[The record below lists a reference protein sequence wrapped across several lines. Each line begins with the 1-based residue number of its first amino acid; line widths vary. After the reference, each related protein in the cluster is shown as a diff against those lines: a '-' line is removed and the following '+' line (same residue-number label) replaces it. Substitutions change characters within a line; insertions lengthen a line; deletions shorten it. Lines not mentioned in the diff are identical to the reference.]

1 MGDTKYLIFRICIL
15 FCTSKKD
22 FFSIRQDFLSSDKL
36 AGHLWLIHV
45 GLKEVL
51 MPLLPNLRYMTVIY
65 KGYWG
70 KIALSQVFA
79 LLMAAFMIFIPMQVS
94 SIVNHAQDL
103 HLAVEDAILI
113 TLFAVLTGIFCMANV
128 VYSVRIAEAT
138 GNYVRNGIYQ
148 KVQTLSFGNL
158 DTFSTGELLTRLTS
172 DIYQINIG
180 IQLMLRA
187 MLMAPFAILVSVV
200 LVAFFSPTLLWIL
213 GIVILLSLVT
223 FGYAMMKMQ
232 KQFKARQESY
242 DVVNT
247 ALQENMA
254 GIRVVK
260 AFVRQRFE
268 NSKFKDI
275 NEDFR
280 RTNLA
285 PLHTNAFTLPSALFI
300 MGVATFLLV
309 LSGGPAV
316 LDGTMK
322 VGAILAFFQYV
333 FIIVAQMWQLSLLI
347 PQIVSAEASAGR
359 LREIWN
365 TMPDVLDQKDQQ
377 TLNSSA
383 VTGGVIFEQVSFAYD
398 KTGETE
404 ALKNINLE
412 IKPGETV
419 AFLGANGSGKST
431 LMSLI
436 PRFYDP
442 TKGRILIDGV
452 DVRLIPQDTLRQVVG
467 IALQK
472 AFLFSGK
479 IIDNVTFG
487 NPGINYDEAVKASEV
502 ADADGFV
509 SNLPEKYDAPVSR
522 KGQNFSGGQQ
532 QRLSMARAFATRPRI
547 LILDDST
554 SAVDV
559 ETEGRILNALPQFLS
574 GVTRL
579 IISSRVST
587 ALAADRIVVL
597 DSGEIVAVGTHK
609 ELISSSPLYKE
620 IFASQLGGL
629 RKEDVS

>member
-1 MGDTKYLIFRICIL
+1 MSF
-15 FCTSKKD
+15 
-22 FFSIRQDFLSSDKL
+22 
-36 AGHLWLIHV
+36 
-45 GLKEVL
+45 
-51 MPLLPNLRYMTVIY
+51 LPNLRFMTVIY

-94 SIVNHAQDL
+94 SIVNHAQDI
-103 HLAVEDAILI
+103 HLAVEDAVLI
-113 TLFAVLTGIFCMANV
+113 ALFAVLTGIFCMANV

-138 GNYVRNGIYQ
+138 GNYVRNGIYKKIQ
-148 KVQTLSFGNL
+148 SLSFGNL
-158 DTFSTGELLTRLTS
+158 DRFSTGELLTRLTS

-187 MLMAPFAILVSVV
+187 ILMAPFAILVSVI
-200 LVAFFSPTLLWIL
+200 LVALFSPTLLWIL
-213 GIVILLSLVT
+213 GIVIILSVIT

-260 AFVRQRFE
+260 AFVRQDFE
-268 NSKFKDI
+268 NNKFKTI
-275 NEDFR
+275 NENFR
-280 RTNLA
+280 KTNLA

-300 MGVATFLLV
+300 MGIATFLLV

-316 LDGTMK
+316 LAGTME

-359 LREIWN
+359 LREILN
-365 TMPDVLDQKDQQ
+365 TVSEVQDEKIPQKLDTSTFK
-377 TLNSSA
+377 
-383 VTGGVIFEQVSFAYD
+383 GGVTFEQVSFAYD
-398 KTGETE
+398 KTGDTE

-412 IKPGETV
+412 VKPGETV
-419 AFLGANGSGKST
+419 AFLGSNGSGKST

-452 DVRLIPQDTLRQVVG
+452 DVKNIPQDNLRQIVG
-467 IALQK
+467 IALQR

-479 IIDNVTFG
+479 VIDNVTFG
-487 NPGINYDEAVKASEV
+487 NPETEYENAVEASKV

-532 QRLSMARAFATRPRI
+532 QRLSMARAFTVKPRI

-559 ETEGRILNALPQFLS
+559 ETEGKILSALPQFLS

-597 DSGEIVAVGTHK
+597 DKGEIIAVGTHK
-609 ELISSSPLYKE
+609 ELISISPLYKE

-629 RKEDVS
+629 RREDVS